1 VNGFLP
7 VSKWFLAGVEGQGNA
22 ESGWSD
28 VLTVENFGIERAG
41 YLSPLFVQETCGA
54 IVNRHPRINE
64 IISGIILLAAKGK
77 NPIPLAEIH
86 SFLHEMTSREPIL
99 SGLRFS
105 LTGAVCYSRDI
116 DQAIHHL
123 ADGGFLTIVGRSAF
137 VGEHAHEFWRYLSG
151 LFTNSQIKAVHS
163 VSLRFHDRLRRCVK
177 DSIPRPS
184 MILHRDVQEG

>member
-1 VNGFLP
+1 

-22 ESGWSD
+22 VSGWSD
-28 VLTVENFGIERAG
+28 VLTVENFGIERVG
-41 YLSPLFVQETCGA
+41 YLSPIFVQETCGA
-54 IVNRHPRINE
+54 IVNRHPQINE

-86 SFLHEMTSREPIL
+86 SILHEMKSHDAIF

-123 ADGGFLTIVGRSAF
+123 ADGGFLTIVGGSVF
-137 VGEHAHEFWRYLSG
+137 VGEHAHEFWRYLSKF
-151 LFTNSQIKAVHS
+151 FTNSQIQAVHS
-163 VSLRFHDRLRRCVK
+163 VSLRFHDRLRRGVK
-177 DSIPRPS
+177 DSPPRPS
-184 MILHRDVQEG
+184 MIPHRDMQEG